1 MRQYGKSHTKAYE
14 VFMKIQD
21 FQIYLEVERNVSA
34 HTRVAYIADIQ
45 EFARFLHNN
54 NFIKNQDEIINVEP
68 ENIREYLSYLYR
80 QKVKKVTVNRKV
92 SSLRAFYKY
101 VLRTGKIK
109 NNPAEMIQT
118 LKAEKY
124 MPTFLSVDEMFELLK
139 VQGENSVL
147 GLRNRAMLEIFYSSG
162 LRLSELA
169 GLDLIDLDFNQKLVK
184 VRGKGRKERIV
195 PVGQPALKAIEE
207 YLEKTGEARKKCDDN
222 LFKNPLFLNARGKRI
237 TARSIARIVDATAVK
252 SGIGRKIS
260 PHALRHSFAT
270 HLLNAGA
277 DLRSIQELLGHESL
291 STTQKYTAVNINRMM
306 EVYDK
311 AHPRAKRE
319 SLRGKK

>member
-1 MRQYGKSHTKAYE
+1 MGNI
-14 VFMKIQD
+14 IQD
-21 FQIYLEVERNVSA
+21 FQIYLDVERNVST
-34 HTRVAYIADIQ
+34 HTRIAYIADVQ
-45 EFARFLHNN
+45 EFAGFLRDK
-54 NFIKNQDEIINVEP
+54 NFIKNHDGIDKIINAEP
-68 ENIREYLSYLYR
+68 EAIKEYLSCLYR
-80 QKVKKVTVNRKV
+80 RKVKKVTVNRKV

-101 VLRTGKIK
+101 VLRTGRISI
-109 NNPAEMIQT
+109 NPAEMIQT
-118 LKAEKY
+118 LKTEKY
-124 MPTFLSVDEMFELLK
+124 MPSFLSVDEMFELLK
-139 VQGENSVL
+139 TQNDNSVL
-147 GLRNRAMLEIFYSSG
+147 GLRNRAMLEVFYSCG

-169 GLDLIDLDFNQKLVK
+169 GLDLIDLDFNQKLIK

-195 PVGQPALKAIEE
+195 PIGGPAIKAVGE
-207 YLEKTGEARKKCDDN
+207 YLEKIGEIRKDADADILK
-222 LFKNPLFLNARGKRI
+222 KPLFLNSQGKRI
-237 TARSIARIVDATAVK
+237 TTRSIARIVNEVTGK

-311 AHPRAKRE
+311 AHPRTKN
-319 SLRGKK
+319 K

>member
-1 MRQYGKSHTKAYE
+1 MGNI
-14 VFMKIQD
+14 IQD
-21 FQIYLEVERNVSA
+21 FQIYLEVERNVTA

-45 EFARFLHNN
+45 EFVRFLHNN

-118 LKAEKY
+118 LKTEKY

-139 VQGENSVL
+139 ERDESSVL
-147 GLRNRAMLEIFYSSG
+147 SLRNRAILEIFYSSG

-195 PVGQPALKAIEE
+195 PVGGPALKAVQE
-207 YLEKTGEARKKCDDN
+207 YLEKIGEIRKDTNGDILK
-222 LFKNPLFLNARGKRI
+222 KPLFLNARGERI
-237 TARSIARIVDATAVK
+237 TTRSIARIVNEITSK

-306 EVYDK
+306 EIYDK
-311 AHPRAKRE
+311 AHPR
-319 SLRGKK
+319 SKKG

>member
-1 MRQYGKSHTKAYE
+1 M
-14 VFMKIQD
+14 
-21 FQIYLEVERNVSA
+21 EVERNVSS
-34 HTRVAYIADIQ
+34 HTKIAYIADIQ
-45 EFARFLHNN
+45 EFVRFLSDN
-54 NFIKNQDEIINVEP
+54 NFIKNEDEIINAEP
-68 ENIREYLSYLYR
+68 ETIREYLSCLYR
-80 QKVKKVTVNRKV
+80 RKVKKVTVNRKV

-101 VLRTGKIK
+101 VLRTGRIS

-118 LKAEKY
+118 LKTEKY
-124 MPTFLSVDEMFELLK
+124 IPAFLSIDEMFELLK
-139 VQGENSVL
+139 TQKDNSVL
-147 GLRNRAMLEIFYSSG
+147 SLRNRAMLEVFYSSG

-169 GLDLIDLDFNQKLVK
+169 GLDLIDIDFNQKLVK

-195 PVGQPALKAIEE
+195 PIGGPAIKAVQD
-207 YLEKTGEARKKCDDN
+207 YLEKIGEIRKDADTDI
-222 LFKNPLFLNARGKRI
+222 FKKPLFLNARGKRI
-237 TARSIARIVDATAVK
+237 TTRSIARIVNEVTGK

-306 EVYDK
+306 EVYDN
-311 AHPRAKRE
+311 AHPRT
-319 SLRGKK
+319 KK

>member
-1 MRQYGKSHTKAYE
+1 MGNI
-14 VFMKIQD
+14 IQD
-21 FQIYLEVERNVSA
+21 FKIYLEVERNVSA

-54 NFIKNQDEIINVEP
+54 NFIKSQYEIINVEP
-68 ENIREYLSYLYR
+68 ENIREYLSYLYS

-118 LKAEKY
+118 LKTEKY

-139 VQGENSVL
+139 VRDGNSAL

-184 VRGKGRKERIV
+184 VRGKGRKERIA
-195 PVGQPALKAIEE
+195 PIGGPAIKAVQE
-207 YLEKTGEARKKCDDN
+207 YLEKIGDIRKDTNSDI
-222 LFKNPLFLNARGKRI
+222 FKKPLFLNARGERI
-237 TARSIARIVDATAVK
+237 TTRSIARIVNEITSK

-306 EVYDK
+306 EIYDK
-311 AHPRAKRE
+311 AHPRNRK
-319 SLRGKK
+319 S

>member
-1 MRQYGKSHTKAYE
+1 M
-14 VFMKIQD
+14 
-21 FQIYLEVERNVSA
+21 EVEKNVSA
-34 HTRVAYIADIQ
+34 HTRTAYIADVQ
-45 EFARFLHNN
+45 EFSRFLDDN
-54 NFIKNQDEIINVEP
+54 NFIKKEDEIINAKP
-68 ENIREYLSYLYR
+68 ETIREYLSYLYR

-101 VLRTGKIK
+101 VLRTGRIS

-118 LKAEKY
+118 LKTEKY
-124 MPTFLSVDEMFELLK
+124 MPAFLSVDEMFELLK
-139 VQGENSVL
+139 KQNDNSVL
-147 GLRNRAMLEIFYSSG
+147 GLRNRAILEVFYSSG

-195 PVGQPALKAIEE
+195 PIGGPALKAIGE
-207 YLEKTGEARKKCDDN
+207 YVEKVGQIRKETDAAV
-222 LFKNPLFLNARGKRI
+222 FKKPLFLNAHGKRI
-237 TARSIARIVDATAVK
+237 TERSIARIVNELADK

-260 PHALRHSFAT
+260 PHAFRHSFAT

-311 AHPRAKRE
+311 AHPRTKE
-319 SLRGKK
+319 

>member
-1 MRQYGKSHTKAYE
+1 MGNI
-14 VFMKIQD
+14 IQD

-34 HTRVAYIADIQ
+34 HTRAAYIADIQ

-68 ENIREYLSYLYR
+68 ETIREYLSYLYR

-118 LKAEKY
+118 LKTEKY
-124 MPTFLSVDEMFELLK
+124 MPNFLSVDEMFELLK
-139 VQGENSVL
+139 AQDENSVL
-147 GLRNRAMLEIFYSSG
+147 SLRNRAMLEIFYSSG

-184 VRGKGRKERIV
+184 VRGKGKKERIV
-195 PVGQPALKAIEE
+195 PVG
-207 YLEKTGEARKKCDDN
+207 EASPKSC
-222 LFKNPLFLNARGKRI
+222 
-237 TARSIARIVDATAVK
+237 
-252 SGIGRKIS
+252 SGIFRKD
-260 PHALRHSFAT
+260 RR
-270 HLLNAGA
+270 N
-277 DLRSIQELLGHESL
+277 
-291 STTQKYTAVNINRMM
+291 K
-306 EVYDK
+306 
-311 AHPRAKRE
+311 KRY
-319 SLRGKK
+319 RWRYF

>member
-1 MRQYGKSHTKAYE
+1 MGNI
-14 VFMKIQD
+14 IQD

-54 NFIKNQDEIINVEP
+54 NFIKSQDEIINAEP

-118 LKAEKY
+118 LKTEKY
-124 MPTFLSVDEMFELLK
+124 MPIFLSVDEMFELLK
-139 VQGENSVL
+139 AQDESSVL
-147 GLRNRAMLEIFYSSG
+147 SLRNRAMLEIFYSSG

-169 GLDLIDLDFNQKLVK
+169 GLDLIDLDFNQKLIK

-195 PVGQPALKAIEE
+195 PVGGPALKAVQE
-207 YLEKTGEARKKCDDN
+207 YLGKIGEIRKDTSGDI
-222 LFKNPLFLNARGKRI
+222 FKKPLFLNARGERI
-237 TARSIARIVDATAVK
+237 TTRSIARIVNEITSK

-306 EVYDK
+306 EIYDK
-311 AHPRAKRE
+311 AHPRNKN
-319 SLRGKK
+319 K

>member
-1 MRQYGKSHTKAYE
+1 MGNI
-14 VFMKIQD
+14 IQD
-21 FQIYLEVERNVSA
+21 FQIYLKVERNVSA
-34 HTRVAYIADIQ
+34 HTRIAYIADIQ
-45 EFARFLHNN
+45 EFTRFLHNN
-54 NFIKNQDEIINVEP
+54 NFIKSQDEIINVEP

-118 LKAEKY
+118 LKTEKY

-139 VQGENSVL
+139 ERDESSVL
-147 GLRNRAMLEIFYSSG
+147 SLRNRAILEIFYSSG

-195 PVGQPALKAIEE
+195 PVGGPALKAVQE
-207 YLEKTGEARKKCDDN
+207 YLEKIGEIRKDTNGDILK
-222 LFKNPLFLNARGKRI
+222 KPLFLNARGERI
-237 TARSIARIVDATAVK
+237 TTRSIARIVNEITSK

-306 EVYDK
+306 EIYDK
-311 AHPRAKRE
+311 AHPR
-319 SLRGKK
+319 SKKG

>member
-1 MRQYGKSHTKAYE
+1 MGNI
-14 VFMKIQD
+14 IQD
-21 FQIYLEVERNVSA
+21 FQNYLDVEKNVSA
-34 HTRVAYIADIQ
+34 HTQTAYIADVQ
-45 EFARFLHNN
+45 EFAGFLTENHY
-54 NFIKNQDEIINVEP
+54 IKHQDEIIGVAP
-68 ENIREYLSYLYR
+68 EIIRQYLSYLYL
-80 QKVKKVTVNRKV
+80 QKVKKVTVNRKI

-101 VLRTGKIK
+101 VLRAGKINK
-109 NNPAEMIQT
+109 NPAEMIQT
-118 LKAEKY
+118 LKTEKY
-124 MPTFLSVDEMFELLK
+124 MPNFLSVDEMLEIFK
-139 VQGENSVL
+139 SQQNHSAL
-147 GLRNRAMLEIFYSSG
+147 GLRDRAIMEVFYSCG

-169 GLDLIDLDFNQKLVK
+169 GLDVIDLDFNQKLVK

-195 PVGQPALKAIEE
+195 PIGAPALDAVRA
-207 YLEKTGEARKKCDDN
+207 YLDKTGQIEKKTETDVFRK
-222 LFKNPLFLNARGKRI
+222 PLFLNSRGGRI
-237 TARSIARIVDATAVK
+237 TTRSIARIVDKATVQ

-311 AHPRAKRE
+311 AHPRTH
-319 SLRGKK
+319 KK

>member
-1 MRQYGKSHTKAYE
+1 MGNIIR
-14 VFMKIQD
+14 D
-21 FQIYLEVERNVSA
+21 FQVYLEVERNVSE
-34 HTRVAYIADIQ
+34 HTKTAYIADVQ
-45 EFARFLHNN
+45 EFTRFLIGNN
-54 NFIKNQDEIINVEP
+54 LIKEQDDIIDVEP
-68 ENIREYLSYLYR
+68 EIIRQYLSYLYL

-101 VLRTGKIK
+101 VLRTGKIGK
-109 NNPAEMIQT
+109 SPAEMIQT
-118 LKAEKY
+118 LKTEKY
-124 MPTFLSVDEMFELLK
+124 MPNFLSVDEMLELLK
-139 VQGENSVL
+139 TQNDNSVS
-147 GLRNRAMLEIFYSSG
+147 GLRNRAILEMFYSCG

-169 GLDLIDLDFNQKLVK
+169 GLDLIDFDFNQKLIK

-195 PVGQPALKAIEE
+195 PVGGPAIKSVRE
-207 YLEKTGEARKKCDDN
+207 YLEKSGEIRKNTKEAV
-222 LFKNPLFLNARGKRI
+222 LKEPLFLNAHGTRI
-237 TARSIARIVDATAVK
+237 TTRSIARIVDEATCR

-311 AHPRAKRE
+311 AHPRTRK
-319 SLRGKK
+319 

>member
-1 MRQYGKSHTKAYE
+1 MGNIIH
-14 VFMKIQD
+14 D
-21 FQIYLEVERNVSA
+21 FQIYLDVEKNVSA
-34 HTRVAYIADIQ
+34 HTKIAYLADIR
-45 EFARFLHNN
+45 EFISFLNDN
-54 NFIKNQDEIINVEP
+54 NFIKEQNEVINVET
-68 ENIREYLSYLYR
+68 ETIREYLSCLYR
-80 QKVKKVTVNRKV
+80 RKVKKVTVNRKI

-101 VLRTGKIK
+101 VMRTGRIN
-109 NNPAEMIQT
+109 NNPTEMIQT
-118 LKAEKY
+118 LKTEKH
-124 MPTFLSVDEMFELLK
+124 MPTFLSVDEVLELLK
-139 VQGENSVL
+139 VQNDNSVL
-147 GLRNRAMLEIFYSSG
+147 SLRNHAMLEIFYSSG

-169 GLDLIDLDFNQKLVK
+169 GLNLIDLDFKQKLVK

-195 PVGQPALKAIEE
+195 PIGGPALMAVQE
-207 YLEKTGEARKKCDDN
+207 YLRKIGEIKQNARGAAFKK
-222 LFKNPLFLNARGKRI
+222 PLFLNVHGERI
-237 TARSIARIVDATAVK
+237 TTRSIARIVNDVTGR

-311 AHPRAKRE
+311 AHPR
-319 SLRGKK
+319 SKK

>member
-1 MRQYGKSHTKAYE
+1 MGNI
-14 VFMKIQD
+14 IQD
-21 FQIYLEVERNVSA
+21 FQSYLEVEKNVSA
-34 HTRVAYIADIQ
+34 HTCIAYLADVH
-45 EFARFLHNN
+45 EFNSFLLDN
-54 NFIKNQDEIINVEP
+54 NFIKNQDEIINAEP
-68 ENIREYLSYLYR
+68 ETIREYLSCLYR
-80 QKVKKVTVNRKV
+80 RKVKKVTVNRKV

-101 VLRTGKIK
+101 VLRTGKI
-109 NNPAEMIQT
+109 NHNPAEMIQT
-118 LKAEKY
+118 LKTEKH
-124 MPTFLSVDEMFELLK
+124 MPAFLSVDEMFELLK
-139 VQGENSVL
+139 ARDDNSVL
-147 GLRNRAMLEIFYSSG
+147 SLRNRAMLEVFYSSG

-169 GLDLIDLDFNQKLVK
+169 GLNLIDLDFNQKLVK

-195 PVGQPALKAIEE
+195 PVGVPALTAVGD
-207 YLEKTGEARKKCDDN
+207 YLEKVVQIRKDADTDVFNK
-222 LFKNPLFLNARGKRI
+222 PLFVNARGKRI
-237 TARSIARIVDATAVK
+237 TARSIARIVNEVTGK

-311 AHPRAKRE
+311 AHPRT
-319 SLRGKK
+319 KK